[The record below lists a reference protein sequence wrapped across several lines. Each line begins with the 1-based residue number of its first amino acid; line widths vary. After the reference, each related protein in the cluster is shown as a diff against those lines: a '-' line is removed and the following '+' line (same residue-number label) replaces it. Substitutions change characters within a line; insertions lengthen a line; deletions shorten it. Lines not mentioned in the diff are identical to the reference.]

1 MKKNDEI
8 SDSEL
13 ASIRNDLLHSQ
24 HHFSLIQKRLF
35 ALIVQQVSRKD
46 RELKDY
52 TIEIR
57 DLVHAG
63 TGQEIY
69 SRIEAECTSLM
80 EKVILKKDG
89 AESTRWSLIAK
100 AKHLP
105 GKGKVAVQIHP
116 DIRDMILNLKEQ
128 GNFTPLPV
136 AELLACHSKYGQRIY
151 EMLYSWRRKKKWVV
165 SLEQL
170 RFSLNCTEK
179 YPNFSDFRRFVLER
193 ARADLE
199 AHTRMRFQYEAQSR
213 GKGKAVTH
221 ILFLFDFS
229 QPVANQIPMSE
240 EEMRHPDPDRQPGSE
255 LDEFFAG
262 GGELPYRLSERL
274 RNLNLAVETIEKI
287 TAWLRAHPDR
297 QKEFAGKLHAQVE
310 IPLQTGG
317 TDSYGKEIEF
327 PAAWAW
333 RKISNWI

>member
-1 MKKNDEI
+1 MPEKNPEFDEK
-8 SDSEL
+8 L
-13 ASIRNDLLHSQ
+13 ASIRNDLLHAQ
-24 HHFSLIQKRLF
+24 HHFTLIQKRLF
-35 ALIVQQVSRKD
+35 ALIVQQVGRD
-46 RELKDY
+46 DQRLQEY
-52 TIEIR
+52 EIQIR
-57 DLVHAG
+57 DLTQAG

-69 SRIEAECTSLM
+69 ARIEAECEKLM
-80 EKVILKKDG
+80 GRVILKKDG
-89 AESTRWSLIAK
+89 QKTTRWALIAK
-100 AKHLP
+100 ARHRP
-105 GKGKVAVQIHP
+105 GEGIVAVQIHP
-116 DIRDMILNLKEQ
+116 DIRDMILNLKQQ

-165 SLEQL
+165 SLEEL
-170 RFSLNCTEK
+170 RFSLDCAKK

-193 ARADLE
+193 AKADLE
-199 AHTRMRFQYEAQSR
+199 AHTRIRFQYEAQSR

-229 QPVANQIPMSE
+229 QPRVNQQEMDL
-240 EEMRHPDPDRQPGSE
+240 EEMRHPDPDRQPG
-255 LDEFFAG
+255 

-274 RNLNLAVETIEKI
+274 TSLNLAAATIEKI
-287 TAWLRAHPDR
+287 TAWLLAHPDR

-333 RKISNWI
+333 KKISNWID